1 MMKRQKWKIVYVKL
15 KQNSIE
21 VKPLSVEELRQ
32 RALRN
37 VNKREREVKF
47 NAQSDVQAAEK
58 RRQAGRKK

>member
-1 MMKRQKWKIVYVKL
+1 MLVC
-15 KQNSIE
+15 SDGFGSDEGSDDE